1 MALMMEP
8 THNAETTVPKPTPR
22 NSPKNTNESATAT
35 AISVISNTIF
45 VVPYFTWETIDK
57 ARTAPSPG
65 TMSTLGDTSITMP
78 NPMMQQP
85 ATMHARRCHSI
96 VGVRNDNNDMLTS
109 IIELNSR
116 LTTICNNCTGRNPR
130 RSNTICNTMNSMFI
144 TNVIAPKLNGK
155 RILNTYGT
163 LEICDVPISP
173 LVINAMAK
181 EFTTTPH
188 AKHAKRTTIWFTAS
202 PFRPNALDNVR
213 RRLDTRT
220 TPRHTP
226 RHAAPGTPMATL

>member
-1 MALMMEP
+1 MRLMALMMEP

-116 LTTICNNCTGRNPR
+116 LTTICNNCTPWP
-130 RSNTICNTMNSMFI
+130 TVAPMTP
-144 TNVIAPKLNGK
+144 IAPKLNGK